1 MFGKTGDKHPLFG
14 KVKPEG
20 SGRPF
25 QRIEVLDLL
34 TNEKL
39 EYNSIGA
46 AALALNI
53 KQSRIS
59 TYFSNDQQKPY
70 KGRYIF
76 KKLD

>member
-1 MFGKTGDKHPLFG
+1 LFG
-14 KVKPEG
+14 QVKPEG
-20 SGRPF
+20 SGRPV

-39 EYNSIGA
+39 EYGSLGE

-53 KQSRIS
+53 KQPRIS
-59 TYFSNDQQKPY
+59 MYFSNDQKKPY

-76 KKLD
+76 KKID